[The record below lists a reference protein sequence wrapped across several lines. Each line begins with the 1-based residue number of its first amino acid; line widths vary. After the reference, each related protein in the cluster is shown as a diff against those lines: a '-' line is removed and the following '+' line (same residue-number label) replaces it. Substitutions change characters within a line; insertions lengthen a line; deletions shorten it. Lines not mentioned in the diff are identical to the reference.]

1 VFALP
6 GALLGLVRLLCHQAV
21 LDSTAV
27 SDSNCRASNTRNGWR
42 MPASRDRLVARCR
55 CGGFYRRLA
64 KAVKPRPGRAMR
76 RPLSGPKEGC

>member
-1 VFALP
+1 
-6 GALLGLVRLLCHQAV
+6 V

-27 SDSNCRASNTRNGWR
+27 SDSNLAGPSNTRNGWR

-64 KAVKPRPGRAMR
+64 KAVKPRPGLTMR
-76 RPLSGPKEGC
+76 RPLSGPKGGC